1 MNPIDAKA
9 LLAQKLKA
17 HLANPVYP
25 LSYPQQRPWFLDQL
39 QKDNPVYNLPLGY
52 LVRGPLDV
60 VALQH
65 ALSEVV
71 RRHDVLRSVFRT
83 IDGVP
88 RQVVMPATAVEIAE
102 VDLREQPDA
111 LAQAQL
117 LLDEEAGTPF
127 DLSAGPMLR
136 AKLVHL
142 GSQECLFLLSLH
154 HIACD
159 AWSVGIIAREV
170 SELYCSHLEGRDA
183 ELPPLKL
190 QYVDFT
196 EWQTRLMK
204 GPARQELIDHWR
216 QRLVGIPSCINLP
229 TDRPRPPI
237 QDYHG
242 AHVAFDLSAARIES
256 IDALARQEGTTPFA
270 VLLSAFAALL
280 NRYTGDDQIVIGTP
294 VANRHEAEVEQ
305 LVGFFTNTLVL
316 RPDLSGDPDFRTLVS
331 RVGAETREALAH
343 QDLPFEIL
351 VEELRPDRDTAH
363 SPVFQVMLIYWDG
376 DDDATWSLPGC
387 SLTNMPGDSRT
398 AKFDLTLSLT
408 RTARGI
414 RARLEYASSIFDE
427 ATVQRFADQY
437 TTLLEHALAMPTISV
452 RRLNVLPASESQQL
466 LVDWAQGA
474 AAPASGL
481 TVSEA
486 IEAQVKRTP
495 LAVAVV
501 DGRQELTYEALDKR
515 AANLAARLAR
525 HGVAPGG
532 VVGVYLDRSV
542 DTLTALIGI
551 LKAGAAYLP
560 LDPAYPAE
568 RLAFMREDSGA
579 VIVVSRR
586 SLASQAAALG
596 GTVLSIDEAGEL
608 GHVETSLLP
617 VRKIDLDDLAYLI
630 YTSGSTGKPKGVMLT
645 HSNVDT
651 FFAAMNVSFG
661 SDTPGTWLAVTS
673 ISFDISV
680 LELLWTLTR
689 GYRVVIRGDEVLT
702 AGPSHAVATK
712 VPEFSL
718 FYFGNAPAEHTA
730 VGNRYRLVMEG
741 ARFADANGFSAV
753 WTPERHFHPFGGLF
767 PNPSVLSAAIAAATE
782 RIAIRAGSVVLPLH
796 DPLRV
801 AEEWSVVDNLSGGRV
816 GVSFA
821 SGWQPDDFV
830 LAPDKYA
837 ERKQVMMSRIDEV
850 RRLWRGE
857 KLRRVNGVGQ
867 EVEVG
872 VYPPPVQEALPIW
885 VTSAR
890 HPDTFRLA
898 GEVGAR
904 LLTHLVGHTP
914 EQLAEK
920 ISLYRQAWREHGWP
934 GEGHVTLMLHTFVHP
949 DLEFVRSTV
958 RGPLREYIRSS
969 FDLMAGLGAA
979 MKVDVRS
986 LPIEE
991 LEGLLDGAFERFFES
1006 SGLLGT
1012 PEMVARTVERLA
1024 GFGVDEVG
1032 CLIDFGVGEETTL
1045 AALPH
1050 LAAARALL
1058 ASSATSPEGEQETVA
1073 DQLRRYQVTH
1083 LQCTPSLARMLVA
1096 DAGSREALH
1105 PLQRMLVG
1113 GEAIPPDLSD
1123 SLAAAVSGSVHN
1135 MYGPTE
1141 ATVWA
1146 TTSPLT
1152 IGAPVHIGRPL
1163 PGYQAY
1169 VVDAQL
1175 QLVPIGVPGELLLGG
1190 AAVARGYHLRPDLT
1204 AERFPAHRFG
1214 GLGTLY
1220 RTGDLV
1226 RWRASGELEFLGRL
1240 DNQVKL
1246 RGRRIELGEIEAA
1259 LAEHPAIAAAVADV
1273 RGTGDARGI
1282 VAYCTLAAGAQM
1294 PASNALRTY
1303 LARSLPDHMLPAAF
1317 MALDAFPL
1325 TPNGKVNR
1333 RSLPD
1338 AQHSRPQLSTVY
1350 EAPEGELEERIAA
1363 VWREVLTIAQVGV
1376 RDNFFELGGN
1386 SILAVAVRS
1395 KLLAT
1400 VDDRLA
1406 LIDMFRYP
1414 SIRALA
1420 SAIEARRGSSETEP
1434 QVGAWAQQAS
1444 QRRREALSRMAQRKA
1459 APSQGVRE

>member
-1 MNPIDAKA
+1 MNPIDARA

-17 HLANPVYP
+17 HLANPDYP

-52 LVRGPLDV
+52 RVQGPLDA
-60 VALQH
+60 VALRF
-65 ALSEVV
+65 ALGEVV

-88 RQVVMPATAVEIAE
+88 RQVVKPATEVELAE
-102 VDLREQPDA
+102 VDLRGQPDA
-111 LAQAQL
+111 LAQARL
-117 LLDEEAGTPF
+117 LLDEEAATPF
-127 DLSAGPMLR
+127 DLATGPMLR

-142 GSQECLFLLSLH
+142 APQDCLFLLSLH

-170 SELYCSHLEGRDA
+170 SELYRARLEGRDA
-183 ELPPLKL
+183 ALPPLKL

-216 QRLVGIPSCINLP
+216 QRLAGIPSCINLP

-242 AHVAFDLSAARIES
+242 AHVAFDLPTPLVEG
-256 IDALARQEGTTPFA
+256 IDTLARQEGTTPYA

-294 VANRHEAEVEQ
+294 VANRHEAEVEP

-387 SLTNMPGDSRT
+387 SLTTTPGDSRT

-408 RTARGI
+408 RTASGI

-427 ATVQRFADQY
+427 ATVQRFAGQY
-437 TTLLEHALAMPTISV
+437 TTLLEQALATPAASV
-452 RRLNVLPASESQQL
+452 RQLRVLPAAESQQL
-466 LVDWAQGA
+466 LADLAHGP

-481 TVSEA
+481 TVSQA
-486 IEAQVKRTP
+486 IEAQVQRTP
-495 LAVAVV
+495 QAVAVV
-501 DGRQELTYEALDKR
+501 DGRQEWTYDTLDKR
-515 AANLAARLAR
+515 AAALAARLAR
-525 HGVAPGG
+525 HGVSPGS

-542 DTLTALIGI
+542 DTLAALLGI
-551 LKAGAAYLP
+551 LKAGAGYLP

-579 VIVVSRR
+579 VAVVSRR
-586 SLASQAAALG
+586 SLAGQAAALG
-596 GTVLSIDEAGEL
+596 GTVLCIDEPGAEAS
-608 GHVETSLLP
+608 HAAVSEAS
-617 VRKIDLDDLAYLI
+617 LDDLAYLI

-645 HSNVDT
+645 HRNVDT
-651 FFAAMNVSFG
+651 FFAAMNASFG
-661 SDTPGTWLAVTS
+661 ADAPGTWLAVTS

-689 GYRVVIRGDEVLT
+689 GYRVVIRGDEAST
-702 AGPSHAVATK
+702 AGASTTPATK

-718 FYFGNAPAEHTA
+718 FYFGNAPAEHSA

-741 ARFADANGFSAV
+741 ARFADVNGFSAV

-767 PNPSVLSAAIAAATE
+767 PNPSVLSAAIAAVTE
-782 RIAIRAGSVVLPLH
+782 RISIRAGSVVLPLH

-801 AEEWSVVDNLSGGRV
+801 AEEWSVVDNLSGGRI

-830 LAPDKYA
+830 LAPGQYA
-837 ERKQVMMSRIDEV
+837 ERKQIMMNRIEEV
-850 RRLWRGE
+850 RRLWRGD
-857 KLRRVNGVGQ
+857 KLRRVNGAGR

-872 VYPPPVQEALPIW
+872 VYPRPVQQELPIW

-898 GEVGAR
+898 GEAGAR

-920 ISLYRQAWREHGWP
+920 IALYRRAWREHGWA

-949 DLEFVRSTV
+949 DLEFVRATV

-969 FDLMAGLGAA
+969 FDLMAGLGTA
-979 MKVDVRS
+979 MNVDVRS
-986 LPIEE
+986 LPTDE

-1006 SGLLGT
+1006 SALLGT
-1012 PEMVARTVERLA
+1012 PEMVARTVQRLA
-1024 GFGVDEVG
+1024 GIGVDEVG

-1050 LAAARALL
+1050 LAAARALIGPDAAAPAAAPL
-1058 ASSATSPEGEQETVA
+1058 DEQEPVA
-1073 DQLRRYQVTH
+1073 EQLRRHQVTH
-1083 LQCTPSLARMLVA
+1083 LQCTPSLARMLVS
-1096 DAGSREALH
+1096 DPGSREALR
-1105 PLQRMLVG
+1105 PLKRLLVG
-1113 GEAIPPDLSD
+1113 GEAMPPDLAD
-1123 SLAAAVSGSVHN
+1123 ALASAVGGSVHN

-1152 IGAPVHIGRPL
+1152 AGAPVHIGRPL
-1163 PGYQAY
+1163 PGYEAY
-1169 VVDAQL
+1169 VVDAEL
-1175 QLVPIGVPGELLLGG
+1175 QPAPIGVPGELLLGG
-1190 AAVARGYHLRPDLT
+1190 PAVARGYHRRPELT

-1214 GLGTLY
+1214 GSGALY

-1273 RGTGDARGI
+1273 RGSGDARGI
-1282 VAYCTLAAGAQM
+1282 VAYCTLAPGAQM
-1294 PASNALRTY
+1294 PAADVLRTH
-1303 LARSLPDHMLPAAF
+1303 LARTLPDHMLPAAF

-1333 RSLPD
+1333 RALPD
-1338 AQHSRPQLSTVY
+1338 AQHARPQLSTVF

-1363 VWREVLTIAQVGV
+1363 IWREVLGIAQVGV

-1414 SIRALA
+1414 SVRALA
-1420 SAIEARRGSSETEP
+1420 AAIEARRGSPEAEP
-1434 QVGAWAQQAS
+1434 QAGAWAQQAS

-1459 APSQGVRE
+1459 APSQEVRE